1 MQTVDF
7 TSLYNHHE
15 REVFAAVLHEAPRF
29 PAIEAD
35 DDLLCDVACVALNR
49 LPPRY
54 IRHAVDF
61 SFYLTEPERLETDA
75 AIAEAVS
82 YAFNFV
88 QARTALRAKKR

>member
-1 MQTVDF
+1 MNADF
-7 TSLYNHHE
+7 SSLYNHHE
-15 REVFAAVLHEAPRF
+15 REVFAAVLEASKDF
-29 PAIEAD
+29 PDIAASN
-35 DDLLCDVACVALNR
+35 DLLCDVACVALNR